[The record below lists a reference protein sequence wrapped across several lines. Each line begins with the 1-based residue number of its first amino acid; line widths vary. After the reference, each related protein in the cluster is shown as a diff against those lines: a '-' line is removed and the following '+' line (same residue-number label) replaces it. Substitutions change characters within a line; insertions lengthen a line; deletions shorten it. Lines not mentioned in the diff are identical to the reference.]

1 MPTTP
6 KAIITFNCLVLGG
19 GPRNVFSVEIDKTKN
34 VYFLKALIR
43 SENPIAFR
51 DSDPDELIIWEAPGS
66 LLCDCN
72 DNAFKETIEGLDL
85 QDEHS
90 LFNLDGLSCIFSDL
104 DPECLHVI
112 VKAPGK

>member
-1 MPTTP
+1 MPTTLE
-6 KAIITFNCLVLGG
+6 AIITLNCLVLGG
-19 GPRNVFSVEIDKTKN
+19 GPRNVFSVEIDKTKT
-34 VYFLKALIR
+34 VYALKVLIK
-43 SENPIAFR
+43 SENPITFR
-51 DSDPDELIIWEAPGS
+51 DSDANTLIIWEAPGS

-85 QDEHS
+85 QDKHS
-90 LFNLDGLSCIFSDL
+90 LLPVNRLSRIFSDL